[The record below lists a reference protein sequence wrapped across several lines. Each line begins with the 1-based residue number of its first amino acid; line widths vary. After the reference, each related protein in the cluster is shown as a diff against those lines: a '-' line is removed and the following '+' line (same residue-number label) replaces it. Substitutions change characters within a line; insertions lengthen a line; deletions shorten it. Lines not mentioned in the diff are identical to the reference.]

1 MPILFLFLLVVSTLE
16 LSFADSPLP
25 DRYHTYSEIDSI
37 LHELNNEFGDTI
49 NVNSPYGASSGTIF
63 KLIELGTST
72 KDELPFWAVKL
83 SFNANLKQDKPRVLI
98 LGQCHAEEIL
108 GGGIFFYNTRSG
120 TMGDVDAW
128 RDAGWVVRLWGFS
141 EGDVDLSLNQP
152 NCPATDE
159 PKATWYDE
167 YLRDVAAPE

>member
-1 MPILFLFLLVVSTLE
+1 MAKKTFCGVLEFSADEGLCYIPIWMMNNLFLEEGSEVCIRNANLKKGTFVAIQPHETAFINLSNPKAILE
-16 LSFADSPLP
+16 CEL
-25 DRYHTYSEIDSI
+25 TNYSC
-37 LHELNNEFGDTI
+37 LYKGDTI

-108 GGGIFFYNTRSG
+108 GVEMSMELIDRFLHPEEHPTEYQTLAGI
-120 TMGDVDAW
+120 
-128 RDAGWVVRLWGFS
+128 L
-141 EGDVDLSLNQP
+141 
-152 NCPATDE
+152 
-159 PKATWYDE
+159 
-167 YLRDVAAPE
+167 